1 MTSCSSLSCAHLMQ
15 DFERALHAHE
25 ADVETAQ
32 QRYQTLPALQ
42 RSTQQVESRL
52 SSVVERWQ
60 QLCAQSR
67 LYAERTRAVET
78 LQSSLQELG
87 QLLAQ
92 YELTFGHNDALSA
105 DERTLKCIQ
114 QQLKVGRSYVGV
126 LCKMFK
132 YKKKN
137 I

>member
-1 MTSCSSLSCAHLMQ
+1 MVVYPMILMQ

-78 LQSSLQELG
+78 LQSNVQELG

-105 DERTLKCIQ
+105 DERTLKGTQ
-114 QQLKVGRSYVGV
+114 QQLKVGRVMHTCSSVTGTGTC
-126 LCKMFK
+126 LT
-132 YKKKN
+132 
-137 I
+137 